1 MSMRTL
7 NNKILLVL
15 LICAAVFFSSCKE
28 ETTNQDEYIVNPVT
42 SLPPNAGKNKA
53 KTDQQYVAILHAN
66 LMQKA
71 LSANEIFE
79 ISQCIASIGDKEIV
93 REVIISNFMNEPN
106 VQLPSDDEMRAD
118 LRQFIINTYIRFLVR
133 NPTEAEIEYFKNYI
147 QANPNVTSELV
158 YFSFSLSNEYLFY

>member
-1 MSMRTL
+1 MQIL
-7 NNKILLVL
+7 NSKNLLLVL
-15 LICAAVFFSSCKE
+15 VSITLIFSSCKE
-28 ETTNQDEYIVNPVT
+28 EVKGEDEYVVNPVT

-66 LMQKA
+66 LLQKA

-93 REVIISNFMNEPN
+93 REVIISNFMNESG
-106 VQLPSDDEMRAD
+106 VQMPSDELMRAD
-118 LRQFIINTYIRFLVR
+118 LRQFIINTFNRFLVR

-147 QANPNVTSELV
+147 EANPNVTSELV
-158 YFSFSLSNEYLFY
+158 YFSFALSNEYLFY